1 MKKGSYYIFTLLY
14 VLLGA
19 SIFLTPSNIVF
30 AQDDAVE
37 EIFWGDD
44 DEGDLDEEFDFS
56 EDDDEFSEDEEGL
69 DGFDFDDEFGD
80 DEFGDDEFGDEGFD
94 DFSED
99 FEEEEEDVGEA
110 ASRLGYTL
118 NLSGSSPGFVNHQL
132 QTYNSAVDVRLSFEM
147 PILLQ
152 IAGIRFRLGA
162 EVGNFNFKNYLPRG
176 GEFKGVHATGILS
189 FPAGPGQVKLG
200 AGLVGSGMGI
210 IAENSYGMT
219 LGNAVDLRIGVRS
232 TTSFGAKDSNEYDLG
247 TVSWMDGI
255 LALGFN
261 L

>member
-110 ASRLGYTL
+110 ASRLGYSL
-118 NLSGSSPGFVNHQL
+118 NLSGSSPGFV
-132 QTYNSAVDVRLSFEM
+132 
-147 PILLQ
+147 
-152 IAGIRFRLGA
+152 
-162 EVGNFNFKNYLPRG
+162 
-176 GEFKGVHATGILS
+176 
-189 FPAGPGQVKLG
+189 
-200 AGLVGSGMGI
+200 
-210 IAENSYGMT
+210 
-219 LGNAVDLRIGVRS
+219 
-232 TTSFGAKDSNEYDLG
+232 
-247 TVSWMDGI
+247 
-255 LALGFN
+255 
-261 L
+261 